1 MSVFCCDYKVDS
13 SKDDI
18 VISVRRINKFQITDL
33 DRVFYLANNRL
44 EISPLVPSLECADKK
59 NLLTVLTFVLRK
71 YKTAYVITDSFCFT
85 LIMEP
90 NGVFLYYPG
99 STQPLCDEMPCGS
112 SCLIKFVNLDSL
124 LDRML
129 GNGKI
134 SSTEN
139 VYMGPIVVYM
149 K

>member
-1 MSVFCCDYKVDS
+1 MK
-13 SKDDI
+13 
-18 VISVRRINKFQITDL
+18 RINKFQITDL

-44 EISPLVPSLECADKK
+44 EISPLVPSMECADKK

-71 YKTAYVITDSFCFT
+71 YKTAYVITDNFCFT
-85 LIMEP
+85 LIMEQ

-99 STQPLCDEMPCGS
+99 STEPLCDEMPCGS
-112 SCLIKFVNLDSL
+112 SCLIKFINLDSL
-124 LDRML
+124 LDKML

-134 SSTEN
+134 SNTEN
-139 VYMGPIVVYM
+139 VFMGPIVVCM